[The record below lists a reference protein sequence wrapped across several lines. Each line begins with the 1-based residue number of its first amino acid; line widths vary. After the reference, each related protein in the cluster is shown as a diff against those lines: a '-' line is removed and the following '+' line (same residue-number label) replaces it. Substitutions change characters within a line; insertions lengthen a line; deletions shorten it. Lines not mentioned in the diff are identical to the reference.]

1 MLITFEGIDGAGKTT
16 QVQLLK
22 EYLIQKGHEVVLLRE
37 PGGVAVAEKIR
48 ALVLESKED
57 INPISELLLFSAS
70 RAALIK
76 QLVLPA
82 LEKKAIVI
90 LDRFYDSTTAYQ
102 GYGRGLDLETVN
114 QINRIASFGLE
125 PDLTIYLDISPE
137 DAMVR
142 KFSEKSLPLPLGKN
156 GPELDR
162 MESSGSEFYKRVR
175 DGYKSLCQ
183 THCHRFVEIDALK
196 PVSEIHH
203 KIIDSLH
210 SRFSI

>member
-16 QVQLLK
+16 QVKLLK
-22 EYLIQKGHEVVLLRE
+22 EYLTEKGHEVVLLRE
-37 PGGVAVAEKIR
+37 PGGVAIAEKIR

-102 GYGRGLDLETVN
+102 GYGRGLDLEIVN

-125 PDLTIYLDISPE
+125 PNLTIYLDLSPE
-137 DAMVR
+137 DAMSR
-142 KFSEKSLPLPLGKN
+142 KFAEKSLPLALGK
-156 GPELDR
+156 
-162 MESSGSEFYKRVR
+162 
-175 DGYKSLCQ
+175 
-183 THCHRFVEIDALK
+183 
-196 PVSEIHH
+196 
-203 KIIDSLH
+203 
-210 SRFSI
+210 

>member
-16 QVQLLK
+16 QVKLLK
-22 EYLIQKGHEVVLLRE
+22 EFLAGKGHEVVLLRE
-37 PGGVAVAEKIR
+37 PGGVVLAEKIR

-102 GYGRGLDLETVN
+102 GYGRGLDLEIVG
-114 QINRIASFGLE
+114 QINRIASFGLV
-125 PDLTIYLDISPE
+125 PDLTVYLDLSPE
-137 DAMVR
+137 DAMKR
-142 KFSEKSLPLPLGKN
+142 KFSEKSLPLELGKN
-156 GPELDR
+156 GPPLDR
-162 MESSGSEFYKRVR
+162 MESSGSEFYGRVR
-175 DGYKSLCQ
+175 EGYKTLARMQ
-183 THCHRFVEIDALK
+183 GHRFLEVDALES
-196 PVSEIHH
+196 VSEIHH
-203 KIIDSLH
+203 KIIDSLQ
-210 SRFSI
+210 SRFSL